1 MPTPWAP
8 NFSELLALLMDTN
21 SRLPP
26 GTEWALKKFSTQQIE
41 AHTAQFP
48 CVSYVIPAS
57 SLSSAIQLN
66 ECLCSHLTG
75 DLLSHWQQT
84 QVRSLIQGHM
94 VRKDVVS
101 EETSSVKQGSENRRE
116 LRWQSS
122 ECSIT
127 QGQPSG
133 LIPTVDLQG
142 FGLQRLGVVKGNLQL
157 TSYRNSH
164 TISLCII
171 CSLCSGSCLR
181 KITANSELANTSLL
195 LLSSYKLW

>member
-1 MPTPWAP
+1 MPTPWAQD
-8 NFSELLALLMDTN
+8 FSELLALLMDAH

-26 GTEWALKKFSTQQIE
+26 GTEWVLKKFSTQQTE

-84 QVRSLIQGHM
+84 QVRSLIQGHV
-94 VRKDVVS
+94 VRKDVVVS
-101 EETSSVKQGSENRRE
+101 EETSFVKQGSENRRE

-127 QGQPSG
+127 RGQPSG

-142 FGLQRLGVVKGNLQL
+142 FRLQRLGVVKGNLQL
-157 TSYRNSH
+157 TSCRNSH
-164 TISLCII
+164 TISPCYHLF
-171 CSLCSGSCLR
+171 SLF
-181 KITANSELANTSLL
+181 
-195 LLSSYKLW
+195 W